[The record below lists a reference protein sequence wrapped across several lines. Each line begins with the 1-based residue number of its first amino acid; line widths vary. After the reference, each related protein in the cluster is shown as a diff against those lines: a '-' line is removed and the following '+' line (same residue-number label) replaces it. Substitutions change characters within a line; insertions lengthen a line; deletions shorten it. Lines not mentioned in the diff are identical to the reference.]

1 MEVIVV
7 YKLKK
12 SVYNKI
18 SNTKGGIVMCSKHEL
33 NIILKKIAETY
44 RLVYGDNLVKIMM
57 YGSYAR
63 GDYDDYS
70 DVDIAAIVKGE
81 RQALQNALK
90 EVWDISADLE
100 LEYETIVSPTVI
112 PFDEYEEY
120 RNDIPYYMN
129 IDKEGVVVVA

>member
-1 MEVIVV
+1 
-7 YKLKK
+7 
-12 SVYNKI
+12 
-18 SNTKGGIVMCSKHEL
+18 MCSKHEL
-33 NIILKKIAETY
+33 DIILQKIAETY
-44 RLVYGDNLVKIMM
+44 RSVYGSNLVKVLM

-63 GDYDDYS
+63 GDFDDYS

-81 RQALQNALK
+81 RRELQNQLK
-90 EVWDISADLE
+90 KVWDISSNLE

-112 PFDEYEEY
+112 PYDEFEQY

>member
-1 MEVIVV
+1 MAVIVV

-12 SVYNKI
+12 SVYNEI
-18 SNTKGGIVMCSKHEL
+18 SNTKEGIVMCSKHEL

>member
-1 MEVIVV
+1 
-7 YKLKK
+7 
-12 SVYNKI
+12 
-18 SNTKGGIVMCSKHEL
+18 MCSKHEL
-33 NIILKKIAETY
+33 DVILQKIAETY
-44 RLVYGDNLVKIMM
+44 RSVYGSNLVKVLM

-63 GDYDDYS
+63 GDFDDYS

-81 RQALQNALK
+81 RRELQNALK
-90 EVWDISADLE
+90 KVWDISANLE

-112 PFDEYEEY
+112 PYDEFEQY